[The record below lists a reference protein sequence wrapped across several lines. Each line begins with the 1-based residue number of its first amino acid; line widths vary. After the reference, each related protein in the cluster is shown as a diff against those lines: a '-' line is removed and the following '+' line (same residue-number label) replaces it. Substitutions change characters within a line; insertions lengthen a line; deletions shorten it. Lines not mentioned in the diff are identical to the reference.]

1 MARRSGG
8 HTEHILS
15 TAGVP
20 LFLDQ
25 VIQTLKLEQSSTP
38 QAGSLVSG
46 PAGGPSKN
54 SGLGRLAIKHGREL
68 SDKGF
73 TIEQVVHDYG
83 DLCQA
88 VTDLAVERG
97 APFSIDEFRTLNRGW
112 TTPSRT
118 LYFRSAPS
126 ET

>member
-1 MARRSGG
+1 MTLRTEKDGDTWESLRIFGAFGGDAASLSEMGVTAAAHGKELMA
-8 HTEHILS
+8 LS
-15 TAGVP
+15 YTFDP
-20 LFLDQ
+20 
-25 VIQTLKLEQSSTP
+25 
-38 QAGSLVSG
+38 
-46 PAGGPSKN
+46 
-54 SGLGRLAIKHGREL
+54 
-68 SDKGF
+68 
-73 TIEQVVHDYG
+73 VVNDYG